1 MKKIYSM
8 ICAALLGAGIG
19 YAQESPLEGTVT
31 GSDLTEA
38 AKAFDGNL
46 SSYFNPYYYSE
57 NYGRNWVGLDL
68 GEKHVI
74 SRVGLAPASG
84 RGDRCLF
91 AVVQG
96 ANNADYTDAIPL
108 TIYKETPKA
117 GEMNYIDIDV
127 TRGFRYVRVVAT
139 NSNGSF
145 AEVEFYGTPGEGDD
159 SHFYQLTNLPLVS
172 FNTPGMAEIRSKD
185 DKHPGSYIAIVSE
198 DGSKILEDNQ
208 CQMKG
213 RGNGSW
219 TFPKKPFQ
227 IKFNKKQQP
236 LDAPAKAKKWTLINN
251 YGDRTLMRNKLAFDM
266 SREAGMAY
274 TPYCTFVDVIYNG
287 SYEGSYQLCDQ
298 VEVNPGRVEITEMAP
313 EDIDG
318 ENLTGGYFIEIDA
331 YANQETSWFQSK
343 LGIPVTIK
351 SPDEDEIVKAQS
363 QYITDFFNEF
373 EAAVFSFDFTDPENG
388 YRKYLDLDSF
398 LRYFILCELD
408 GNIDSFWSTYM
419 WKDRNDDVLH
429 AGPIWDIDL
438 GFQNVGE
445 WRSVYDFDRLSD
457 YIYLCNKA
465 SAASE
470 SMRSLVTQIVKK
482 DEGAK
487 ERLKYIWSD
496 LRYNHNFNAEYYLA
510 KIDEYA
516 AQLDESQ
523 RLNFTRWPILNK
535 SVQKDQAIFGSY
547 EGELDNVRSYITKR
561 FPRLD
566 SFIGLDESA
575 AIGTVMPD
583 EAAESD
589 AVPVLYDLRGQRV
602 DADNA
607 AAGIYIRRCG
617 EKVEKVL
624 VK

>member
-1 MKKIYSM
+1 M
-8 ICAALLGAGIG
+8 
-19 YAQESPLEGTVT
+19 
-31 GSDLTEA
+31 
-38 AKAFDGNL
+38 
-46 SSYFNPYYYSE
+46 
-57 NYGRNWVGLDL
+57 
-68 GEKHVI
+68 
-74 SRVGLAPASG
+74 
-84 RGDRCLF
+84 
-91 AVVQG
+91 
-96 ANNADYTDAIPL
+96 
-108 TIYKETPKA
+108 
-117 GEMNYIDIDV
+117 
-127 TRGFRYVRVVAT
+127 
-139 NSNGSF
+139 
-145 AEVEFYGTPGEGDD
+145 
-159 SHFYQLTNLPLVS
+159 
-172 FNTPGMAEIRSKD
+172 
-185 DKHPGSYIAIVSE
+185 
-198 DGSKILEDNQ
+198 
-208 CQMKG
+208 
-213 RGNGSW
+213 
-219 TFPKKPFQ
+219 
-227 IKFNKKQQP
+227 
-236 LDAPAKAKKWTLINN
+236 
-251 YGDRTLMRNKLAFDM
+251 
-266 SREAGMAY
+266 
-274 TPYCTFVDVIYNG
+274 
-287 SYEGSYQLCDQ
+287 
-298 VEVNPGRVEITEMAP
+298 
-313 EDIDG
+313 
-318 ENLTGGYFIEIDA
+318 
-331 YANQETSWFQSK
+331 
-343 LGIPVTIK
+343 
-351 SPDEDEIVKAQS
+351 KAQS

-373 EAAVFSFDFTDPENG
+373 EAAVFSSDFTDPENG